1 MKKTLLILAFI
12 FIFIQF
18 FQIDKTNPPVNEG
31 MDFLR
36 IKDTPEPIAKIIRN
50 SCYDCHSNESKYPFY
65 SNIQPFAWLLKNH
78 IDEGRQELNFS
89 VFATYEKKRQAHKLE
104 ESAEMVERK
113 EMPLE
118 SYQIAHPEA
127 KLTDEQRKELAQY
140 FRKIQKEIE
149 NANHL

>member
-1 MKKTLLILAFI
+1 MKKILLILAVV

-31 MDFLR
+31 MDFLK

-140 FRKIQKEIE
+140 FKKIQKEIE

>member
-1 MKKTLLILAFI
+1 MKKILLILAVI

-31 MDFLR
+31 MDFLK

-140 FRKIQKEIE
+140 FKKIQKEIE